1 MIPMKHVRIP
11 PALAIA
17 LGAAIAVAAACQDD
31 GPIGLDDDVATVQL
45 TADSGTLEIGSTSQL
60 HLDIRDQSGN
70 AIDPEDVTIEFTSN
84 SATVATVSE
93 TGVVTP
99 VGVGSAVITVDVGGV
114 TDTVTLDIIAE
125 ISSIDVVDTELDLVS
140 DETTTLD
147 ITVLDAE
154 GDPVADPSITF
165 TSSNA
170 SIVSVDGDGVLT
182 AEGPGTATIT
192 VAGGGE
198 SDTITITVFAASS
211 GGLSVGENSFTAVAD
226 EDIAI
231 ASMVFVRDAGGVI
244 IPDADLAFASTDA
257 GVVTVD
263 ATGLLSAVG
272 PGSALVTVTSPDATG
287 SATFRVTVV
296 ESSSLDTFEIDP
308 ATGTIAVAAT
318 TDLDVLAESD
328 GDPIDDLLVVF
339 SSSDEAIATVDPLT
353 GVVTGVAAGTAT
365 ITATTGDFVAEAEIT
380 VE

>member
-1 MIPMKHVRIP
+1 MKNVRIP

-17 LGAAIAVAAACQDD
+17 LSALIAVSAACEDD

-45 TADSGTLEIGSTSQL
+45 TADSETIEIGSTTQL
-60 HLDIRDQSGN
+60 ELDIRDQSGGV
-70 AIDPEDVTIEFTSN
+70 IDPEDVTIEFTSS

-114 TDTVTLDIIAE
+114 TDTITINVIAE
-125 ISSIDVVDTELDLVS
+125 ISSIDVVDTELDLVT
-140 DETTTLD
+140 DETSTLD
-147 ITVLDAE
+147 ITVLNAA
-154 GDPVADPSITF
+154 GNPVVDPSLTF
-165 TSSNA
+165 TSSNG
-170 SIVSVDGDGVLT
+170 SIVSVDEDGVVT
-182 AEGPGTATIT
+182 AEGAGTATIT

-198 SDTITITVFAASS
+198 SDTIEITVFAASS
-211 GGLSVGENSFTAVAD
+211 GGLSVGGNSFTAID
-226 EDIAI
+226 EEDIAI
-231 ASMVFVRDAGGVI
+231 GSMVVVRDAGGVI
-244 IPDADLAFASTDA
+244 IPDAELAFTSTDA

-263 ATGLLSAVG
+263 ATGLLSPQA
-272 PGSALVTVTSPDATG
+272 PGTALVTVTSPDATG

-296 ESSSLDTFEIDP
+296 ESGSLDTFEIDP

-318 TDLDVLAESD
+318 TDLDILAELD

-339 SSSDEAIATVDPLT
+339 SSSDETVATVDPLT

>member
-1 MIPMKHVRIP
+1 
-11 PALAIA
+11 
-17 LGAAIAVAAACQDD
+17 
-31 GPIGLDDDVATVQL
+31 
-45 TADSGTLEIGSTSQL
+45 
-60 HLDIRDQSGN
+60 
-70 AIDPEDVTIEFTSN
+70 
-84 SATVATVSE
+84 VATVSE

-99 VGVGSAVITVDVGGV
+99 VGVGSAVITVDVGGI
-114 TDTVTLDIIAE
+114 TDTITINIIAE
-125 ISSIDVVDTELDLVS
+125 ISSIDVVDTELDLVT

-154 GDPVADPSITF
+154 GDPVVDPSLTF
-165 TSSNA
+165 TSSNT
-170 SIVSVDGDGVLT
+170 SIVSVDDEGVLT
-182 AEGPGTATIT
+182 AEGAGTATIT

-198 SDTITITVFAASS
+198 SDTIEITVFAASS
-211 GGLSVGENSFTAVAD
+211 GGLSVGGTTFTAVD
-226 EDIAI
+226 EEDIAI
-231 ASMVFVRDAGGVI
+231 GGLVEVRDAGGVI
-244 IPDADLAFASTDA
+244 IPDAELAFTSTDA

-263 ATGLLSAVG
+263 ASGLLSPQA
-272 PGSALVTVTSPDATG
+272 PGTALVTVTSPDATG

-296 ESSSLDTFEIDP
+296 ESGSLDTFEIDP

-318 TDLDVLAESD
+318 TDLDVLAELD

-339 SSSDEAIATVDPLT
+339 SSSDETVATVDPLT